1 MYDDILLVPLDMF
14 YTLQRGSRKRKKA
27 YAHHCALLVLHVY
40 KYFCC
45 APKAIERHMVT
56 PYVVFN

>member
-14 YTLQRGSRKRKKA
+14 YTLQRGSRKRKKP
-27 YAHHCALLVLHVY
+27 YAHHCALLISRVY

-45 APKAIERHMVT
+45 APKAIE
-56 PYVVFN
+56 